1 MMNNTKRKDWIKN
14 AAIVF
19 LSVML
24 ILTLF
29 SNTIMNYSLPEVAAQ
44 YMYSDTITAKVRGT
58 GTVESLDPYEV
69 KASQS
74 RVIASV
80 AVTNG
85 TVVQKGDT
93 LFVLEDKESEEL
105 IEAEKALEDMMLQF
119 EQALLT
125 GEISAQVFQNAQ
137 NSNTLT
143 AEEYQ
148 AQINQAQAAI
158 DAAQAQVTNLT
169 NQLNTLEHNTQLLPY
184 GTEAQNKTKAES
196 ELAAAEQNL
205 ENAKSALESLKSELA
220 VVEATIEEYSVD
232 VSGNVTGTT
241 SKEEYDKAV
250 ARQQELV
257 NTEIPK
263 AEENVTQ
270 NTKNVANKKSVL
282 TNATNAYTKLEN
294 DYSVQKINLT
304 TQLNNATTNLEA
316 LKTNKQTIVSNISQ
330 ELQLASQND
339 ALKEQK
345 AKIDELRAE
354 SVGTTIT
361 APITGTITGINV
373 TAGTTTVPDTALA
386 TILPEGKGYSLSFSV
401 TKDQAKRVSIGD
413 VAEIQNSWYYSDV
426 TAVLSK
432 IKVDPAN
439 PSTNQLL
446 TFDITGEV
454 VAGQNLSL
462 SVGQKS
468 SMYDMVVPNS
478 AIREDSNGKFILI
491 VEAKSSPLGNRYF
504 AERVDVEVI
513 ASDDTKSAI
522 SGALEGWEY
531 VITTSNKPVESGKQV
546 RLAE

>member
-169 NQLNTLEHNTQLLPY
+169 NQLNTLEQNTQLLPY

-345 AKIDELRAE
+345 AKVDELRAQ

-373 TAGTTTVPDTALA
+373 IAGSTTVPDTALA

-504 AERVDVEVI
+504 AERADVEVI

>member
-1 MMNNTKRKDWIKN
+1 MNNTKRKDWIKN

-69 KASQS
+69 KATQS
-74 RVIASV
+74 RVISSV

-85 TVVQKGDT
+85 AVVQKGDT

-105 IEAEKALEDMMLQF
+105 IEAENALEDMILQF

-125 GEISAQVFQNAQ
+125 GEISNEVFLNAQ

-143 AEEYQ
+143 AAEYQ
-148 AQINQAQAAI
+148 TQISQAQAAI
-158 DAAQAQVTNLT
+158 DVAQAQVTNLT
-169 NQLNTLEHNTQLLPY
+169 NQLNTLEQNTQLLPY
-184 GTEAQNKTKAES
+184 GSEAQNKTKAEN
-196 ELAAAEQNL
+196 ELASAEQKLEKAKSTL
-205 ENAKSALESLKSELA
+205 ENLKAELA
-220 VVEATIEEYSVD
+220 TVEATINGYSVD
-232 VSGNVTGTT
+232 VSGNVTGEVTT
-241 SKEEYDKAV
+241 EEYNAAV

-263 AEENVTQ
+263 AEESVTKH
-270 NTKNVANKKSVL
+270 TKNVSNKKSAL
-282 TNATNAYTKLEN
+282 TNATNAYSKLEN

-304 TQLNNATTNLEA
+304 TQLNSATTNLEA
-316 LKTNKQTIVSNISQ
+316 LKANKQTIVSNISQ

-339 ALKEQK
+339 ALKEQM
-345 AKIDELRAE
+345 AKIEELRAE

-401 TKDQAKRVSIGD
+401 TKDQAKRVAIGD
-413 VAEIQNSWYYSDV
+413 VAEVQNSWYYSDV

-513 ASDDTKSAI
+513 ASDDTKSAVT
-522 SGALEGWEY
+522 GALEGWEY

>member
-1 MMNNTKRKDWIKN
+1 MNNTKRKDWIKN

-19 LSVML
+19 LSIML

-44 YMYSDTITAKVRGT
+44 YIYSDTITAKVRGT

-69 KASQS
+69 KATQS

-85 TVVQKGDT
+85 TVVQKGDP

-105 IEAEKALEDMMLQF
+105 KEAEKALEEMMLQF
-119 EQALLT
+119 EQSLLT
-125 GEISAQVFQNAQ
+125 GEISNQVFENAQ
-137 NSNTLT
+137 NSSTLT

-148 AQINQAQAAI
+148 TQISQAQAAI
-158 DAAQAQVTNLT
+158 DTAQAQVTNLT
-169 NQLNTLEHNTQLLPY
+169 NQLNTLEQNTQLLPY
-184 GTEAQNKTKAES
+184 SSEAQNKTKAEN
-196 ELAAAEQNL
+196 ELASAQQKL
-205 ENAKSALESLKSELA
+205 ENAKTTLENLKAELET
-220 VVEATIEEYSVD
+220 VEATIGGYSVD
-232 VSGNVTGTT
+232 VSGNVTGTVT
-241 SKEEYDKAV
+241 KEEYDKAV
-250 ARQQELV
+250 ARKQELV

-263 AEENVTQ
+263 AEENVTKQ
-270 NTKNVANKKSVL
+270 KKNVSNKQSAL
-282 TNATNAYTKLEN
+282 NNATNAYMQKEN
-294 DYSVQKINLT
+294 DYNVQKINLT
-304 TQLNNATTNLEA
+304 TQLNSATTNLEA
-316 LKTNKQTIVSNISQ
+316 LKANKQTLVSNISQ

-339 ALKEQK
+339 ALKEQME
-345 AKIDELRAE
+345 KIEELRAD
-354 SVGTTIT
+354 SVGTIIT
-361 APITGTITGINV
+361 APINGTITGINV

-401 TKDQAKRVSIGD
+401 TKDQAKRVAVGD

-426 TAVLSK
+426 TAVLSRVR
-432 IKVDPAN
+432 VDPEN

-454 VAGQNLSL
+454 VAGQSLSL

-504 AERVDVEVI
+504 AERVDVEVL
-513 ASDDTKSAI
+513 ASDDTKSAV

>member
-1 MMNNTKRKDWIKN
+1 MNNTKRKDWIKN

-24 ILTLF
+24 VLTLF

-69 KASQS
+69 KATQS

-93 LFVLEDKESEEL
+93 LFVLEDKESQEL

-125 GEISAQVFQNAQ
+125 GEISNEVFLNAQ
-137 NSNTLT
+137 NSNTLS
-143 AEEYQ
+143 AAEYQ
-148 AQINQAQAAI
+148 TQISQAQATI

-169 NQLNTLEHNTQLLPY
+169 NQLNALEQNTQLLPY

-196 ELAAAEQNL
+196 ELATAEQNL
-205 ENAKSALESLKSELA
+205 EKAKTALESLKNELA
-220 VVEATIEEYSVD
+220 VVEATIEGYSVD

-263 AEENVTQ
+263 AEENVTKQ
-270 NTKNVANKKSVL
+270 TKNVSNKKSAL
-282 TNATNAYTKLEN
+282 TNATNAYTKIEN

-304 TQLNNATTNLEA
+304 TQLNSATTNLEA
-316 LKTNKQTIVSNISQ
+316 LKANKQTLVSNISQ

-339 ALKEQK
+339 ALKEQM

-513 ASDDTKSAI
+513 ASDDTKSAV